1 LRLEDAKKDHYRK
14 LAKEQGYRSR
24 SAFKLIE
31 LNKKYNLIKS
41 NDNILDFGAAPGGWL
56 QVASKLVMPKGK
68 VIGVDLLPIEPI
80 GGNVTIFQGDIR
92 DEKVVDNILNKAG
105 RKVDVILSDMAPN
118 ISGIWKI
125 DHNNQIDLTRLII
138 NRFPDLLEE
147 NGQCLLKA
155 FDGPMLKPLEN
166 ELRKNFTNVKLIKP
180 KVSRNASSEL
190 YIACRSFRQE

>member
-1 LRLEDAKKDHYRK
+1 MRLEDAKKDHYRK
-14 LAKEQGYRSR
+14 LPKEQAYRSR

-31 LNKKYNLIKS
+31 LNQKYNLIKS

-68 VIGVDLLPIEPI
+68 VIGVDLLPIKPI
-80 GGNVTIFQGDIR
+80 NDNVTIFQGDIR
-92 DEKVVDNILNKAG
+92 DEKVVNNILNEIG
-105 RKVDVILSDMAPN
+105 RKVDVILSDIAPN

-138 NRFPDLLEE
+138 NRFPDLLEK
-147 NGQCLLKA
+147 NGGCLLKA

-190 YIACRSFRQE
+190 YIACRNFR

>member
-1 LRLEDAKKDHYRK
+1 M
-14 LAKEQGYRSR
+14 
-24 SAFKLIE
+24 
-31 LNKKYNLIKS
+31 
-41 NDNILDFGAAPGGWL
+41 DFGAAPGGWL

-68 VIGVDLLPIEPI
+68 VIGVDLLPIKPI
-80 GGNVTIFQGDIR
+80 NENVTIFQGDIR
-92 DEKVVDNILNKAG
+92 DEKVVNNILNEAG
-105 RKVDVILSDMAPN
+105 RKVDVILSDIAPN

-138 NRFPDLLEE
+138 NRFPELLEK
-147 NGQCLLKA
+147 NGGCLLKA

-190 YIACRSFRQE
+190 YIACRNFR

>member
-1 LRLEDAKKDHYRK
+1 MRLEDAKKDHYRK

-31 LNKKYNLIKS
+31 LNQKYNLIKS
-41 NDNILDFGAAPGGWL
+41 NDSILDFGAAPGGWL

-68 VIGVDLLPIEPI
+68 VIGVDLLPIKPI
-80 GGNVTIFQGDIR
+80 NDNVTIFQGDIR
-92 DEKVVDNILNKAG
+92 DEKVVNNILNEIG
-105 RKVDVILSDMAPN
+105 RKVDVILSDIAPN

-138 NRFPDLLEE
+138 NRFPDLLEK
-147 NGQCLLKA
+147 NGGCLLKA

-190 YIACRSFRQE
+190 YITCRNFR

>member
-1 LRLEDAKKDHYRK
+1 MRLEDAKKDHYRK

-31 LNKKYNLIKS
+31 LNQKYNLIKS
-41 NDNILDFGAAPGGWL
+41 NDSILDFGAAPGGWL

-68 VIGVDLLPIEPI
+68 VIGVDLLPIKPI
-80 GGNVTIFQGDIR
+80 NDNVTIFQGDIR
-92 DEKVVDNILNKAG
+92 DEKVVNNILNEIG
-105 RKVDVILSDMAPN
+105 RKVDVILSDIAPN

-138 NRFPDLLEE
+138 DRFPELLEK
-147 NGQCLLKA
+147 NGGCLLKA

-190 YIACRSFRQE
+190 YIACRNFR

>member
-1 LRLEDAKKDHYRK
+1 MRLEDAKKDHYRK

-31 LNKKYNLIKS
+31 LNQKYNLIKS

-68 VIGVDLLPIEPI
+68 VIGVDLLPIKPI
-80 GGNVTIFQGDIR
+80 NDNVTIFQGDIR
-92 DEKVVDNILNKAG
+92 DEKVVNNILNEIG
-105 RKVDVILSDMAPN
+105 RKVDVILSDIAPN
-118 ISGIWKI
+118 VSGIWKI

-138 NRFPDLLEE
+138 NRFPELLEK
-147 NGQCLLKA
+147 NGGCLLKA

-190 YIACRSFRQE
+190 YIACRNFR

>member
-1 LRLEDAKKDHYRK
+1 MRLEDAKKDHYRK

-31 LNKKYNLIKS
+31 LNQKYNLIKS

-68 VIGVDLLPIEPI
+68 VIGVDLLPIKPI
-80 GGNVTIFQGDIR
+80 NDNVTIFQGDIR
-92 DEKVVDNILNKAG
+92 NEKVVNNILNEIG
-105 RKVDVILSDMAPN
+105 RKVDVILSDIAPN

-138 NRFPDLLEE
+138 DRFPELLEK
-147 NGQCLLKA
+147 NGGCLLKA

-190 YIACRSFRQE
+190 YIACRNFR

>member
-1 LRLEDAKKDHYRK
+1 MRLEDAKKDHYRK

-31 LNKKYNLIKS
+31 LNQKYNLIKS

-68 VIGVDLLPIEPI
+68 VIGVDLLPIKPI
-80 GGNVTIFQGDIR
+80 NGNVTIFQGDIR
-92 DEKVVDNILNKAG
+92 DEKVVNNILNEIW
-105 RKVDVILSDMAPN
+105 RKVDVILSDIAPN

-138 NRFPDLLEE
+138 DRFPELLEK
-147 NGQCLLKA
+147 NGGCLLKA

-190 YIACRSFRQE
+190 YIACRNFR

>member
-1 LRLEDAKKDHYRK
+1 MRLEDAKKDHYRK

-31 LNKKYNLIKS
+31 LNQKYNLIKS

-68 VIGVDLLPIEPI
+68 VIGVDLLPIKPI
-80 GGNVTIFQGDIR
+80 NENVTIFQGDIR
-92 DEKVVDNILNKAG
+92 DEKVVNNILNEIG
-105 RKVDVILSDMAPN
+105 RKVDVILSDIAPN

-138 NRFPDLLEE
+138 NRFPELLEK
-147 NGQCLLKA
+147 NGGCLLKA

-166 ELRKNFTNVKLIKP
+166 ELRKNFINVKLIKP

-190 YIACRSFRQE
+190 YIACRNFR